1 MLHPHKIS
9 TTVHVDSEAK
19 NFGFVFGACDELE
32 HVYAL
37 HLDLNEG
44 LLKLALLSDW
54 NSPTTSYEVQ
64 NAVPLSIAEDG
75 EYNIEIVIERSVA
88 VIYVNGQTAM
98 TNRIYKMQQNPWM
111 IFSDTGKVVFSDLV
125 VKVAD

>member
-1 MLHPHKIS
+1 
-9 TTVHVDSEAK
+9 VHVDAEAK
-19 NFGFVFGACDELE
+19 NFGFVFGACDELKS
-32 HVYAL
+32 VYAL

-54 NSPTTSYEVQ
+54 NSPTASYEVQ

-75 EYNIEIVIERSVA
+75 EYNIEVVIERSVV

-98 TNRIYKMQQNPWM
+98 TNRVYKMHQNPWM
-111 IFSDTGKVVFSDLV
+111 IFSDTGQVVFSDLV
-125 VKVAD
+125 VSTAG